1 MKKGRII
8 LSKSV
13 RRDYSPDRKQ
23 GERVYKSPPKKILL
37 LLAT

>member
-23 GERVYKSPPKKILL
+23 RERVYKSPPPKILL

>member
-13 RRDYSPDRKQ
+13 SRDYSPDCKQ